1 MKLLAFPC
9 DRELAAHFLTK
20 LDDNARQNAAA
31 LILKKQEEPLRDILS
46 SFGLKEVYALS
57 EDFYGQVS
65 SPETKEILTRIHQ
78 KSFTHAYFP
87 MNDFCGNVA
96 LLLAGLVPQVTAINP
111 TSKEPV
117 EVSLPQSDMLRW
129 NMARTHMD
137 WTVAADPAMPDP
149 AMPDAAMPDPA
160 LSQAQFKIM
169 KRLKAFAPVIRAM
182 ASGDH
187 AGERPMGGLIEGF
200 PYDWEVLARY
210 ASASRQIQGR
220 VLEIGCGLGIG
231 AYLMTELNPSIRVLA
246 VDNDP
251 QTVEL
256 ARILWLD
263 QDRLSF
269 EVAEAEGLT
278 FPASSFEA
286 VLCFEV
292 VEHLR
297 QPEWLLK
304 EANRVLVKG
313 GKLIGSTPNPRL
325 YPYRANLKGLPG
337 SPDGLRQQ
345 GVWPWH
351 YQELDEANILSL
363 LEGAGFCDF
372 SIRYPTF
379 VSGIDLFNVMRRS
392 TFQDAITHLSHVRWS
407 IADFAVLD
415 SRYPCFSGFSFI
427 FAGRK

>member
-9 DRELAAHFLTK
+9 GRELVTHFLAR
-20 LDDNARQNAAA
+20 LDNNARQGAAA

-57 EDFYGQVS
+57 EDIYGQVS
-65 SPETKEILTRIHQ
+65 SFETKEILTRIHQ
-78 KSFTHAYFP
+78 KSFTHACFP

-96 LLLAGLVPQVTAINP
+96 LLLAGLVPHVTAINP

-117 EVSLPQSDMLRW
+117 EVSLPQSDMPRPDMPRPDMPRPD
-129 NMARTHMD
+129 MART
-137 WTVAADPAMPDP
+137 AGADPAMPY
-149 AMPDAAMPDPA
+149 AA
-160 LSQAQFKIM
+160 LSQAQSKIM

-187 AGERPMGGLIEGF
+187 AGERLTGGLIEGL

-210 ASASRQIQGR
+210 ASASRQLQGR

-231 AYLMTELNPSIRVLA
+231 AYLMAELNPSIRVLA

-297 QPEWLLK
+297 QPERLLK
-304 EANRVLVKG
+304 EVNRVLVKE
-313 GKLIGSTPNPRL
+313 GKIIGSTPNPRL
-325 YPYRANLKGLPG
+325 YPYRANLEELPG
-337 SPDGLRQQ
+337 TPDGLRQQ
-345 GVWPWH
+345 GIWPWH
-351 YQELDEANILSL
+351 YQELDEADIRSL
-363 LEGAGFCDF
+363 LEGAGFGDF

-379 VSGIDLFNVMRRS
+379 VSGIDLYNVMRRS

-415 SRYPCFSGFSFI
+415 SYYPCFSGFSFI